1 MAFETKGIN
10 LRVIRVIELLYKK
23 VFQILRHIGSMGFM
37 TRSAEP
43 VPNWAVLELG
53 TVYLFGFLFMTTE
66 AKADLLR
73 PFPEKLFEVRRMRS
87 MTAGTLAFGY
97 RLVGKQGFFDLRYL
111 IRIDLIVPVAVGTDG
126 DLGGGQKELTVLGT
140 VRVMTVGALLLDRFM
155 NKPGLA
161 IEGLLLLM
169 ATQAEICTG
178 PGETIWRIG
187 NYLAVADHT
196 DASGYR
202 GVNIFDLFHVR
213 MAFF

>member
-1 MAFETKGIN
+1 
-10 LRVIRVIELLYKK
+10 
-23 VFQILRHIGSMGFM
+23 MGFM
-37 TRSAEP
+37 TGGTEP

-73 PFPEKLFEVRRMRS
+73 PLSEKPFEVRRMGC
-87 MTAGTLAFGY
+87 MTAGTLTFGY
-97 RLVGKQGFFDLRYL
+97 RLVGKLGSFYL
-111 IRIDLIVPVAVGTDG
+111 GHLIMISFLAPVAVDTDG

-140 VRVMTVGALLLDRFM
+140 MRVMAVGALLLDRFM
-155 NKPGLA
+155 NKPGLV
-161 IEGLLLLM
+161 IKSLLLLM

-178 PGETIWRIG
+178 PGETIGRIG

-196 DASGYR
+196 DACGYR

>member
-1 MAFETKGIN
+1 MRSFP
-10 LRVIRVIELLYKK
+10 KK
-23 VFQILRHIGSMGFM
+23 
-37 TRSAEP
+37 P
-43 VPNWAVLELG
+43 
-53 TVYLFGFLFMTTE
+53 
-66 AKADLLR
+66 
-73 PFPEKLFEVRRMRS
+73 FEVRRMGS
-87 MTAGTLAFGY
+87 MTAGTLTFGY

-111 IRIDLIVPVAVGTDG
+111 IRIDLVVPVAVDTDG
-126 DLGGGQKELTVLGT
+126 ELRGGQKELTVLGT

-202 GVNIFDLFHVR
+202 GVNIFDFFHVR

>member
-1 MAFETKGIN
+1 
-10 LRVIRVIELLYKK
+10 
-23 VFQILRHIGSMGFM
+23 
-37 TRSAEP
+37 
-43 VPNWAVLELG
+43 
-53 TVYLFGFLFMTTE
+53 
-66 AKADLLR
+66 
-73 PFPEKLFEVRRMRS
+73 
-87 MTAGTLAFGY
+87 
-97 RLVGKQGFFDLRYL
+97 
-111 IRIDLIVPVAVGTDG
+111 
-126 DLGGGQKELTVLGT
+126 
-140 VRVMTVGALLLDRFM
+140 MTVGALLLDRFM

-213 MAFF
+213 VAFF